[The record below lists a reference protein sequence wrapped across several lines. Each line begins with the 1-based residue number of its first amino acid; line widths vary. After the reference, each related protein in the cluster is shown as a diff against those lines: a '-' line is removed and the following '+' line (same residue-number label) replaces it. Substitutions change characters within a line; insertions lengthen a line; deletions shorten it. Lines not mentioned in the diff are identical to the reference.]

1 MPDPWSDPHF
11 AVLVNARTRLA
22 MKCMELPIRLP
33 IEPLT
38 DHIGAMRDQ
47 LVQDAKYMDEVIRAY
62 GDYLNAHVS
71 LDVDLRQFDQE
82 VTGALEGNAL
92 YEFDCAI
99 EDMREQAAEVA

>member
-1 MPDPWSDPHF
+1 LTFRTIRPKPSPIGNRWSDQMPDPWSDPHF

-38 DHIGAMRDQ
+38 DHIGAMR
-47 LVQDAKYMDEVIRAY
+47 
-62 GDYLNAHVS
+62 
-71 LDVDLRQFDQE
+71 QFDQE